1 MASGT
6 IRTHFFARSESSRR
20 HKSPLQPLASSLI
33 VSLARGQQGP
43 ATGSTPGM
51 NSSTIDFRYLCPPTS
66 LPSSSLLLS
75 PRSQQCINYCAHI
88 SQTRDRY
95 YLVHSPLPSCI
106 QIQAQMEDKGVGLI
120 DQTPPAPVCGLAENG
135 SFHRCTGHFLASLL

>member
-6 IRTHFFARSESSRR
+6 TRAHFFARSESSRR
-20 HKSPLQPLASSLI
+20 ERSPLQPLASSLI

-51 NSSTIDFRYLCPPTS
+51 NSPVIDFRYLPPPPS
-66 LPSSSLLLS
+66 LPSPLLLS